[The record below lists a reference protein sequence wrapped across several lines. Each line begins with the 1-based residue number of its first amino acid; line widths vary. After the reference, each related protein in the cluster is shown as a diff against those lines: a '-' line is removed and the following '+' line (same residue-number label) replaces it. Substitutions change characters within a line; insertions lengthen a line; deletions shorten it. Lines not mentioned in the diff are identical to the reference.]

1 MRAELRHTM
10 QLLSNAFSAQK
21 INHTSTEHTNIQETQ
36 LQLHLEL
43 SNMAFVSELKHLFHY
58 VKYHDQGL
66 IRKVNNMTRQLQEKN
81 DSNPQTL
88 FVPLGL
94 ELLQD
99 VKEVIVNTRRR

>member
-43 SNMAFVSELKHLFHY
+43 SNMAFY
-58 VKYHDQGL
+58 IMQ
-66 IRKVNNMTRQLQEKN
+66 
-81 DSNPQTL
+81 
-88 FVPLGL
+88 
-94 ELLQD
+94 
-99 VKEVIVNTRRR
+99 